1 MYFCCNHQKRKSQ
14 FSLTWASWSTLPSGV
29 QRLFDAQGERG
40 SRMAIRKKLFL
51 SIHLLKFLTNF
62 IRMPPLSGIPG
73 AVAFFSFIF
82 KHFRPTTLFLRKLPR
97 WMPPRLDARG
107 RRTTRTSVCTP
118 LTLPYIYIGLVLMIG
133 VELLANVEGNANGKE
148 RSGIMYT

>member
-1 MYFCCNHQKRKSQ
+1 MYFCCNHQRRKSQ

-62 IRMPPLSGIPG
+62 FPMPPLSGIPG

-82 KHFRPTTLFLRKLPR
+82 KHFRCTQAGCPGPSHPPHLRLHAT
-97 WMPPRLDARG
+97 D
-107 RRTTRTSVCTP
+107 SP
-118 LTLPYIYIGLVLMIG
+118 LHIYIGLVLMIG